1 MAKGKTK
8 RVPKNSLKLADLEQS
23 KSAVLT
29 SLTSSSSQRSYEHA
43 IKEFVEWYCF
53 GAASGP

>member
-8 RVPKNSLKLADLEQS
+8 RVPKNALKLADLEQS

-29 SLTSSSSQRSYEHA
+29 SHVHQFSTLLRARHQR
-43 IKEFVEWYCF
+43 ICGMVLL
-53 GAASGP
+53 GAASGA